1 MTILDK
7 GGTIMELLFL
17 GILGLLIGRK
27 PTARQEKDPPLK
39 LLYYNTF
46 TKANGEIQYHP
57 VYGR

>member
-1 MTILDK
+1 
-7 GGTIMELLFL
+7 MELLFL